1 MLDIKAIR
9 ANPERFEQELQ
20 KRNINGILE
29 QFLQLDEKR
38 RKALTRV
45 EELKKFRNL
54 TSQEVGRLKK
64 NNQNPDELWPS

>member
-9 ANPERFEQELQ
+9 ANPERFEQELK
-20 KRNINGILE
+20 KRNMDGTLE

-64 NNQNPDELWPS
+64 KQPKPG